1 MELLI
6 LCCFVF
12 FFFCFV
18 SFVFFF
24 TESIQTAFLKVH
36 MCEKFPITPL
46 FGILSLLLSY

>member
-12 FFFCFV
+12 FFFVLFRL
-18 SFVFFF
+18 FFFF